1 MEHRGSNRGTFLSPL
16 WQCLSTFLTIFF
28 SSRMSK
34 SATRVLDKFQKRIY
48 SNCKRGDKLCIK
60 GDKLCIK
67 GDKYVKE
74 EKKLQMRR

>member
-1 MEHRGSNRGTFLSPL
+1 
-16 WQCLSTFLTIFF
+16 
-28 SSRMSK
+28 MSK
-34 SATRVLDKFQKRIY
+34 STTRVLDKFQMRIY

-74 EKKLQMRR
+74 EIKLQMRR

>member
-1 MEHRGSNRGTFLSPL
+1 
-16 WQCLSTFLTIFF
+16 
-28 SSRMSK
+28 MSK